1 MNQTSSDPII
11 SPPNP
16 SAAAAVANNPRRE
29 KRDLAELLE
38 AATRILPEYA
48 EKLDKLVQAALTIW
62 DRREKLGIR
71 YTKDI
76 PAAVDRDLD
85 PLLKAALLRL
95 GREFLGLSEPLR
107 QWINALSAVV
117 EEGPISEVQRMELRL
132 RLIELEGK
140 FGTAGQLLK
149 QLNVL

>member
-11 SPPNP
+11 SPNP
-16 SAAAAVANNPRRE
+16 SAAASVGNNPRRE

-38 AATRILPEYA
+38 AATRLLPEYA
-48 EKLDKLVQAALTIW
+48 DKLGRLVQSALAIW
-62 DRREKLGIR
+62 DQRERHPDSASESVATVVG
-71 YTKDI
+71 
-76 PAAVDRDLD
+76 RDLD
-85 PLLKAALLRL
+85 VFLNMALLRL

-107 QWINALSAVV
+107 QWINKLSAVL
-117 EEGPISEVQRMELRL
+117 EEGRLTDVQQMELRL
-132 RLIELEGK
+132 RLTELEGK